1 MEPMQKVM
9 RYRWWI
15 FFLLALSYILVYFHR
30 LCPGNSGD
38 TLLGIPGTP
47 YLISAS
53 DTTFFV

>member
-38 TLLGIPGTP
+38 TLLNFGIR
-47 YLISAS
+47 YDIFCLK
-53 DTTFFV
+53 